1 LHLKFSKQFN
11 KQMKKEVFGTLEAI
25 GQPKEFASGFRVQE
39 VLVRT
44 NDKSPCVPVQFKG
57 EHVHTSVAFEA
68 GQEVRWECWVN
79 SREYNGRHYVEL
91 AFKSILSG
99 PDATKGNP
107 MVSAP
112 TNRKNVDSRPFS
124 GRQTQQGIYTNSTEP
139 FDFS

>member
-1 LHLKFSKQFN
+1 
-11 KQMKKEVFGTLEAI
+11 MKTEVFGTIQAI

-39 VLVRT
+39 VLVT
-44 NDKSPCVPVQFKG
+44 TSDKSPAVPVQFKG
-57 EHVHTSVAFEA
+57 DHVDTSVTFEV

-91 AFKSILSG
+91 AFKSILNG
-99 PDATKGNP
+99 PDATKGSP

-124 GRQTQQGIYTNSTEP
+124 GRQTANATYTSSTEP

>member
-1 LHLKFSKQFN
+1 MKFSKQFN
-11 KQMKKEVFGTLEAI
+11 KHMKTEVFGTIEAI

-44 NDKSPCVPVQFKG
+44 SDKSPCVPVQFKG
-57 EHVHTSVAFEA
+57 EHVDTSVAMEA
-68 GQEVRWECWVN
+68 GQEARWECWVN

-112 TNRKNVDSRPFS
+112 TNRKQIDSRPLS
-124 GRQTQQGIYTNSTEP
+124 GRQTANATYTNSTEP

>member
-1 LHLKFSKQFN
+1 
-11 KQMKKEVFGTLEAI
+11 MKTEVFGTIEAVN
-25 GQPKEFASGFRVQE
+25 QPREFASGFRVQE

-44 NDKSPCVPVQFKG
+44 NEKSAPMPVQFKG
-57 EHVHTSVAFEA
+57 DAVDTSLGMEVGE
-68 GQEVRWECWVN
+68 EVRWECWVN

-112 TNRKNVDSRPFS
+112 TNRKIIDSRPVS
-124 GRQTQQGIYTNSTEP
+124 GRTTSQAYGDTTQPPMFNTTTTTDLP
-139 FDFS
+139 F